1 VIYLLWSL
9 KHGELA
15 GNNPWGAAGLEW
27 QIESPP
33 TTHNFDQI
41 PIVKEEAYNYGP
53 IEEVIL
59 G

>member
-1 VIYLLWSL
+1 LLWSL
-9 KHGELA
+9 KHGDPA

-33 TTHNFDQI
+33 TTQNFDKI
-41 PIVKEEAYNYGP
+41 PTVTEEAYNYGP
-53 IEEVIL
+53 VEEVIL